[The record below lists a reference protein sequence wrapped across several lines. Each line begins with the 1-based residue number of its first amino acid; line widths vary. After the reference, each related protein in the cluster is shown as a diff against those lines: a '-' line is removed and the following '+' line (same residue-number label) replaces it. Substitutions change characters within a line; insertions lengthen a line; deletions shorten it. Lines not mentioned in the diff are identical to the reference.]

1 MGAGGWLRRVAALP
15 FHDAAA
21 LRAASEVLQAE
32 LSRLPLPQPAA
43 DEIKEQLGRF
53 PEGTAFSVRS
63 SSTMEDLASA
73 AFAGQHETFLN
84 VAGAPNVLDRVRG
97 CFVSLWADRAVAYR
111 HQQGFDH
118 AQAAMAVVV
127 QQMVPS
133 ETAGVGFS
141 INPVNGQ
148 LGEMVINANFGLGE
162 SVVSGEGEV
171 DQWILDKATR
181 AVRSANIASKSRQ
194 VVSAASGTR
203 EVHLAGADAAKPSLS
218 EGQLTAREVVAAPI
232 AAHYDHPAAL
242 DTGRIGRAV
251 PERHHAADVG
261 LRRVGLPPLA
271 ESFVWPAG
279 LPASFGQV
287 VRHVRSLHLRQPECR
302 RALRPARSVQR
313 ALAR

>member
-1 MGAGGWLRRVAALP
+1 M
-15 FHDAAA
+15 
-21 LRAASEVLQAE
+21 LQAE

-43 DEIKEQLGRF
+43 DEIKQQLGRF

-84 VAGAPNVLDRVRG
+84 VVGASEVLDCMRG
-97 CFVSLWADRAVAYR
+97 CFVSLWADRAIAYR

-133 ETAGVGFS
+133 QSAGVGFS

-181 AVRSANIASKSRQ
+181 VVRSVNIASKSRQ

-203 EVHLAGADAAKPSLS
+203 EVHLAGADAAKPSLICWCGS
-218 EGQLTAREVVAAPI
+218 RGATHFRRTLS
-232 AAHYDHPAAL
+232 
-242 DTGRIGRAV
+242 GRSRAGSCGCSNRG
-251 PERHHAADVG
+251 P
-261 LRRVGLPPLA
+261 LRP
-271 ESFVWPAG
+271 S
-279 LPASFGQV
+279 
-287 VRHVRSLHLRQPECR
+287 R
-302 RALRPARSVQR
+302 RAGRVTNPPSVSQT
-313 ALAR
+313 